1 MLIKKG
7 SLYKAVTDKAD
18 ISRWKELG
26 FEIVEK
32 NENKEQNFPKDM
44 KAKILRRGK

>member
-7 SLYKAVTDKAD
+7 GLYKAVADKTD
-18 ISRWKELG
+18 ISRWKGLG
-26 FEIVEK
+26 FEVVEK
-32 NENKEQNFPKDM
+32 NENKEQNSPKDM